1 MYYQIINRELSWL
14 FRLISK
20 EGYINKKNS
29 PSLPLEDLNDVQ
41 NLKP

>member
-20 EGYINKKNS
+20 EGYIKKKTAQVF
-29 PSLPLEDLNDVQ
+29 LEDLNDVQ